1 MLIRIRLATGGDVPF
16 LREMLYEAAYWRGGH
31 RPGLEMGLS
40 TPELSKLLAGWGRD
54 GDIAVVAERDPEL
67 LGAAWL
73 RFWDDLDH
81 SFGYVARE
89 VPELGIGVSERH
101 RSLGIGRQLMT
112 RLLSEARLAG
122 IARVS
127 LSVERDNRALHL
139 YRSLGF
145 KSVGVVGNSYTM
157 VVNTG
162 DA

>member
-1 MLIRIRLATGGDVPF
+1 MSIRIRLATTADVPF

-31 RPGLEMGLS
+31 RPDLEMGLS

-54 GDIAVVAERDPEL
+54 GDIAVIAERDSEL

-73 RFWDDLDH
+73 RFWNDLDH

-89 VPELGIGVSERH
+89 VPELGIGVSEGH

-112 RLLSEARLAG
+112 RLLSEARFSG
-122 IARVS
+122 IAQMS

-139 YRSLGF
+139 YESLGF
-145 KSVGVVGNSYTM
+145 RSVGVVGNSYTM
-157 VVNTG
+157 VVDTD